1 VSDQR
6 NQVRIE
12 QTQDPLCQLH
22 SQIQD
27 WLARRRRADKLQQYS
42 TQLDNLDS
50 FFPRLYQAL
59 CSELDALAGV
69 KSTGTVYQVCREV
82 DRRIVFLD
90 EVWHFYA
97 EKFDQRDDKEQLGE
111 VIRAADE
118 VVWSCYAGFYK
129 SIPHASRKAAPLP
142 YIEPM
147 YSPKAIPRD
156 NPAVLKNVYIS
167 SKFFQ
172 EFLEELPLPVI
183 GLPQTCIEA
192 PWWLVYVAHE
202 VGHHIQHDLLEQ
214 FGLVGSFG
222 DQLERAVVKADPK
235 APNPAQW
242 KSWGE
247 EIFADAFSVYNM
259 GTWAVWAMT
268 ELELGDDRSM
278 LAEKD
283 NYPPSAV
290 RLKLMAALAS
300 ELELSGTDALRGHDP
315 DQLAASKDKEGQD
328 KPKITDKRGKDLREA
343 ARAQL
348 KLVPAVAKAVKT
360 YDDQTYGPF
369 FSTLWTWYEH
379 GLTAP
384 EIIPAWTKRLLGK
397 DDLSFTANLYGP
409 RLATGSGVAAWSKVS
424 ALTPTQDRVDARSWL
439 VPRLLQGIQ
448 VAREEET
455 RSAEEKPLTK
465 GLATDVGQRFLQASP
480 EELGL

>member
-1 VSDQR
+1 MSDQR

-12 QTQDPLCQLH
+12 QTRDPLCRLH

-27 WLARRRRADKLQQYS
+27 WLARRRKADKLQQYS

-50 FFPRLYQAL
+50 FFPRLYHAL
-59 CSELDALAGV
+59 CTKLDALAGEN
-69 KSTGTVYQVCREV
+69 STGTVYQACREV

-97 EKFDQRDDKEQLGE
+97 EKFDQRDDDKQLGK

-118 VVWSCYAGFYK
+118 VVWSCYAGFYQ
-129 SIPHASRKAAPLP
+129 SIPGASRKAAPLP

-147 YSPKAIPRD
+147 YSPQAIPRD

-202 VGHHIQHDLLEQ
+202 VGHHIQHDLLEKLR
-214 FGLVGSFG
+214 LVYRFE
-222 DQLERAVVKADPK
+222 DQLAAAVEKEGCEGA
-235 APNPAQW
+235 NPAQW
-242 KSWGE
+242 KAWGE
-247 EIFADAFSVYNM
+247 EIFADAFSIYNM

-268 ELELGDDRSM
+268 ELELGDDPSM

-290 RLKLMAALAS
+290 RLKLMAKLAS
-300 ELELSGTDALRGHDP
+300 ELELDGTDGLRGHDP
-315 DQLAASKDKEGQD
+315 DKLAADKDENGQD
-328 KPKITDKRGKDLREA
+328 KPVIADKYGKNLRTA
-343 ARAQL
+343 ARVQL
-348 KLVPAVAKAVKT
+348 KSVPAVVQAIKT
-360 YDDQTYGPF
+360 YHDQTYGPF
-369 FSTLWTWYEH
+369 FGTLWTWYEH

-384 EIIPAWTKRLLGK
+384 EIIPGWRDRLLGEE
-397 DDLSFTANLYGP
+397 DLSFTANLYGP
-409 RLATGSGVAAWSKVS
+409 RLATGAGVAAWSQVS
-424 ALTPTQDRVDARSWL
+424 ALTHTQDRVDARSLL
-439 VPRLLQGIQ
+439 VPRLLQGIKA
-448 VAREEET
+448 AREQET

-465 GLATDVGQRFLQASP
+465 GLAMDFGQRFMQASP